1 MLDWENGEDVTK
13 EGNTHTPKKSL
24 SDGPGLPFHSM
35 FVAQLARNTIL
46 VIKKTS

>member
-13 EGNTHTPKKSL
+13 EGNTHTRPKRAL
-24 SDGPGLPFHSM
+24 VMGLPFHSM

-46 VIKKTS
+46 VIKKN